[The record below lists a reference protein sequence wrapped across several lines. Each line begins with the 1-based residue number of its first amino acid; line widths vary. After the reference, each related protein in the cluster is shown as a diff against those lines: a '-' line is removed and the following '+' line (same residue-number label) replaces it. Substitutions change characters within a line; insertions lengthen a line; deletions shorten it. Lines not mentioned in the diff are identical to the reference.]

1 MSLPY
6 DNKLIA
12 RAKALR
18 KSMTPQ
24 EKKLWYQFLCKYPV
38 RFQRQKAIDHF
49 IADFFCASAKLI
61 IEADGGGHFTE
72 EQKRY
77 DEKRSEVFQSLGLH
91 VLRFTN
97 IDIDSNF
104 EGVCYLIDKTVK
116 ERTQTSL
123 FEGGG

>member
-6 DNKLIA
+6 DNNLIA

-18 KSMTPQ
+18 KGMTPQ

-38 RFQRQKAIDHF
+38 RFQRQKAIDHY
-49 IADFFCASAKLI
+49 IADFFCANAKLI

-72 EQKRY
+72 EQQRY
-77 DEKRSEVFQSLGLH
+77 DEKRSEVLQSLGLL

-97 IDIDSNF
+97 IEINTNF
-104 EGVCYLIDKTVK
+104 EGVCFTIDKVVK
-116 ERTQTSL
+116 ERTGATV
-123 FEGGG
+123 